1 MCYKKLNSITLESNI
16 KITNKMAIEIK
27 KSILAQQVQ
36 DGWKRKALAEH
47 YGLPE
52 TQMAQVLRN
61 AGLKIRKFHAPKY
74 QLVDDTNSE
83 ELVEITN
90 EGNDVV
96 VGEDVNVL
104 QEDTQ
109 QEVATP
115 VTTEEPTAG
124 W

>member
-1 MCYKKLNSITLESNI
+1 MV
-16 KITNKMAIEIK
+16 IEIK

-52 TQMAQVLRN
+52 TQMAQVLRD
-61 AGLKIRKFHAPKY
+61 AGLQIRKFHAPKY
-74 QLVDDTNSE
+74 QFVDDTNSE
-83 ELVEITN
+83 ESVEITN

-109 QEVATP
+109 QIEVTTP
-115 VTTEEPTAG
+115 VTAQETASG

>member
-1 MCYKKLNSITLESNI
+1 
-16 KITNKMAIEIK
+16 MAVEIK

-52 TQMAQVLRN
+52 AQMAQVLRD
-61 AGLKIRKFHAPKY
+61 AGLQIRKFHAPKY
-74 QLVDDTNSE
+74 QFVDDTQSE
-83 ELVEITN
+83 TTESIVE
-90 EGNDVV
+90 GSDVV

-104 QEDTQ
+104 QENTQ
-109 QEVATP
+109 QEVVTP
-115 VTTEEPTAG
+115 VTTQEPTAG

>member
-1 MCYKKLNSITLESNI
+1 
-16 KITNKMAIEIK
+16 MAVEIK

-61 AGLKIRKFHAPKY
+61 AGLQIRKFHAPKY
-74 QLVDDTNSE
+74 QFVDDTQSE
-83 ELVEITN
+83 TTESIVE
-90 EGNDVV
+90 GSDVV
-96 VGEDVNVL
+96 VGEDINVL
-104 QEDTQ
+104 QENTQ
-109 QEVATP
+109 QEVVTP
-115 VTTEEPTAG
+115 VTAQEPAAG

>member
-1 MCYKKLNSITLESNI
+1 
-16 KITNKMAIEIK
+16 MAVEIK

-52 TQMAQVLRN
+52 AQMAQVLRA
-61 AGLKIRKFHAPKY
+61 AGLQIRKFHAPKY
-74 QLVDDTNSE
+74 QFVDDTQSE
-83 ELVEITN
+83 TTESIVE
-90 EGNDVV
+90 GSDVV

-104 QEDTQ
+104 QENTQ
-109 QEVATP
+109 QEVVTP
-115 VTTEEPTAG
+115 VTTEKPATS

>member
-1 MCYKKLNSITLESNI
+1 
-16 KITNKMAIEIK
+16 MAVEIK

-52 TQMAQVLRN
+52 AQMAQVLRD
-61 AGLKIRKFHAPKY
+61 AGLQIRKFHAPKY
-74 QLVDDTNSE
+74 QLVDDTQSE
-83 ELVEITN
+83 TTESIVE
-90 EGNDVV
+90 GSDVV

-104 QEDTQ
+104 QENTQ
-109 QEVATP
+109 QEVVTP
-115 VTTEEPTAG
+115 VTTQEPAAG

>member
-1 MCYKKLNSITLESNI
+1 
-16 KITNKMAIEIK
+16 MAVEIK
-27 KSILAQQVQ
+27 KSVLAQQVQ

-52 TQMAQVLRN
+52 TQMAQVLRD
-61 AGLKIRKFHAPKY
+61 AGLQIRKFHAPKY
-74 QLVDDTNSE
+74 QFVEDTQSE
-83 ELVEITN
+83 TTEGIV

-104 QEDTQ
+104 QENTQ
-109 QEVATP
+109 QEVVTP
-115 VTTEEPTAG
+115 VTTEEPAAG

>member
-1 MCYKKLNSITLESNI
+1 
-16 KITNKMAIEIK
+16 MAVEIK
-27 KSILAQQVQ
+27 KSVLTQQVE

-52 TQMAQVLRN
+52 AQMAQVLR
-61 AGLKIRKFHAPKY
+61 AAELQIRKFHAPKY
-74 QLVDDTNSE
+74 LFVDDTE
-83 ELVEITN
+83 GETTEGII

-109 QEVATP
+109 QEEVTTP
-115 VTTEEPTAG
+115 VTTEEPAAG

>member
-1 MCYKKLNSITLESNI
+1 MEV
-16 KITNKMAIEIK
+16 EIK
-27 KSILAQQVQ
+27 KSVLAQQVQ
-36 DGWKRKALAEH
+36 EGWKRKALAEH

-52 TQMAQVLRN
+52 AQMAQVLRD
-61 AGLKIRKFHAPKY
+61 AGLQIRKFHAPKY

-83 ELVEITN
+83 ELAETIDG
-90 EGNDVV
+90 GNDVV

-109 QEVATP
+109 QEEVTTPVATQ
-115 VTTEEPTAG
+115 EPSAG

>member
-1 MCYKKLNSITLESNI
+1 
-16 KITNKMAIEIK
+16 MAVEIK
-27 KSILAQQVQ
+27 KSILVQQVQ

-115 VTTEEPTAG
+115 VTTEEPTVG

>member
-1 MCYKKLNSITLESNI
+1 
-16 KITNKMAIEIK
+16 MAIEIK

-61 AGLKIRKFHAPKY
+61 AGLQIRKFHAPKY

-109 QEVATP
+109 QEVVTP

>member
-1 MCYKKLNSITLESNI
+1 
-16 KITNKMAIEIK
+16 MAVEIK
-27 KSILAQQVQ
+27 KSVLAQQVQ

-52 TQMAQVLRN
+52 TQMAQVLRD
-61 AGLKIRKFHAPKY
+61 AGLQIRKFHAPKY
-74 QLVDDTNSE
+74 QFVEDTQSE
-83 ELVEITN
+83 TTEGIV

-104 QEDTQ
+104 QENTQ
-109 QEVATP
+109 QEVVTP
-115 VTTEEPTAG
+115 VTTEKPAAG

>member
-1 MCYKKLNSITLESNI
+1 MSV
-16 KITNKMAIEIK
+16 EIK
-27 KSILAQQVQ
+27 KSVLAQQVQ
-36 DGWKRKALAEH
+36 EGWKRKALADH
-47 YGLPE
+47 YGLSE
-52 TQMAQVLRN
+52 VQMADVLRK

-74 QLVDDTNSE
+74 QLVDDTE
-83 ELVEITN
+83 GETTEGII

-109 QEVATP
+109 QEEVTTPVATQ
-115 VTTEEPTAG
+115 EPAAG